1 LCCVEDVFDGVPL
14 LVDVAVRKLAIES
27 VGHNS
32 SVILVEALPEHIILF
47 FGGDVERVEEIF

>member
-1 LCCVEDVFDGVPL
+1 M

-32 SVILVEALPEHIILF
+32 LVILVEALPEYIILF
-47 FGGDVERVEEIF
+47 FGGDVKRVEEMF